1 MGRRYYGYNEKTLIA
16 GSQLPN
22 PYINIWGYNSYLTD
36 ASPETDYQRR
46 YLSYYGNLSYTLM
59 NKYVL
64 SGSVRYDDYNNFGV
78 DRKDRAD
85 SDVVNRIF
93 VAYWPGK
100 DFIMDNVGWLNQLTF
115 RTTYGYNGNIDAGPV
130 SFHEHIVIHE

>member
-1 MGRRYYGYNEKTLIA
+1 MEIRETRDWANGARYYGYNEKTLIA

-46 YLSYYGNLSYTLM
+46 FLSYYGNLSYTLM

-78 DRKDRAD
+78 DRKYRQLRCGQPDFHGILVERILSRIM
-85 SDVVNRIF
+85 SD
-93 VAYWPGK
+93 G
-100 DFIMDNVGWLNQLTF
+100 
-115 RTTYGYNGNIDAGPV
+115 
-130 SFHEHIVIHE
+130 

>member
-1 MGRRYYGYNEKTLIA
+1 MVITRKTLIA

-46 YLSYYGNLSYTLM
+46 FLSYYGNLSYTLM

-78 DRKDRAD
+78 DRKYLGN

-93 VAYWPGK
+93 RHIGRMRILSR
-100 DFIMDNVGWLNQLTF
+100 IMSDG
-115 RTTYGYNGNIDAGPV
+115 
-130 SFHEHIVIHE
+130 